1 MAFLNGTFLGYS
13 SLQYQP
19 PIPSPISYTKVTFY
33 GGQSIFDKIHIQN
46 IALTN
51 DQIQTIDP
59 TAQISWKPTT
69 LLLANFDTKTLDGGN
84 IISLPSAL
92 VGWKIY
98 RRDTSTDISTLIA
111 TVPSGTTS
119 YTDYGVPTNKTVSY
133 EIFPYTANELG
144 SPVITSNITTNYYGY
159 YLVNMDGTG
168 NVFKF
173 DLELQSGEYQ
183 NNEIFVQYETYTQYN
198 AYAIGKRK
206 FFSTSISA
214 LAGTIDANGNIV
226 QSSDYLIELR
236 DFIQNGK
243 LKYFKDRKG
252 NIFAGLTH
260 NYRQKQLNDAVQ
272 QQVFVVSFDFIET
285 QAV

>member
-51 DQIQTIDP
+51 TQIQAITPTDQITWQSTTI
-59 TAQISWKPTT
+59 
-69 LLLANFDTKTLDGGN
+69 LLANFDAHTLDGGN

-98 RRDTSTDISTLIA
+98 RRDTSTNISTLIA
-111 TVPSGTTS
+111 TVTAGTTF
-119 YTDYGVPTNKTVSY
+119 YTDYGVATNKTVYY
-133 EIFPYTANELG
+133 EIFPYTSSALG
-144 SPVITSNITTNYYGY
+144 SPLKTNNVTTDYYGY
-159 YLVNMDGTG
+159 YLMNIDATG
-168 NVFKF
+168 NIYKF
-173 DLELQSGEYQ
+173 DLELQSSDYQ
-183 NNEIFVQYETYTQYN
+183 NNENFVQYDTYTQYN
-198 AYAIGKRK
+198 SYAIGKRK

-214 LAGTIDANGNIV
+214 LAGTITINNELSQDV
-226 QSSDYLIELR
+226 SYLITLR

-243 LKYFKDRKG
+243 VKYFKDRKG

-260 NYRQKQLNDAVQ
+260 NYRQKQLNDAIS